1 MNAFMSSLVTVLGG
15 ALFGFGLA
23 LSGMVSPEVVLS
35 FLLGQDLGLMLVMGG
50 AVMVTLVVYQLA
62 PRKLAQPVLGGSFSK
77 REALMD
83 RDTLVGAVIFGMG
96 WGMSGVCPGPAI
108 AGLGVGNTEVLWALV
123 GVCAGAYLQGWW
135 ASHHSHSER
144 G

>member
-1 MNAFMSSLVTVLGG
+1 MSMNVVSALVTVMGG

-50 AVMVTLVVYQLA
+50 AVMVTLLAYQLA
-62 PRKLAQPVLGGSFSK
+62 PRKLAQPLLGGSFSS
-77 REALMD
+77 RVALMD

-108 AGLGVGNTEVLWALV
+108 AGLGVGNTEVVWALV

-135 ASHHSHSER
+135 ADRSQ

>member
-50 AVMVTLVVYQLA
+50 AVMVTLVFYQLI
-62 PRKLAQPVLGGSFSK
+62 PRKLPRPLLGGNFGQ
-77 REALMD
+77 REAKLD
-83 RDTLVGAVIFGMG
+83 RDTIVGAIIFGLG
-96 WGMSGVCPGPAI
+96 WGMSGVCPGPAL
-108 AGLGVGNTEVLWALV
+108 AAVGVGNTEVLWSLIGIV
-123 GVCAGAYLQGWW
+123 IGAYLQGVFTQPTD
-135 ASHHSHSER
+135 E
-144 G
+144 

>member
-1 MNAFMSSLVTVLGG
+1 MHAISALVTVLGG

-35 FLLGQDLGLMLVMGG
+35 FLLGQDFGLMLVMGG
-50 AVMVTLVVYQLA
+50 AVMVTLLAYQLA
-62 PRKLAQPVLGGSFSK
+62 PRKLAQPVLGGSFSS
-77 REALMD
+77 RVAVMD
-83 RDTLVGAVIFGMG
+83 RDTLLGAVIFGMG

-108 AGLGVGNTEVLWALV
+108 AGLGVGNTEVVWALI

-135 ASHHSHSER
+135 ADRSQ